1 MSQLRAGVY
10 ARPMPSTEWRE
21 TVAPD
26 EDERFGRHARTLRE
40 VQAASARDGRP
51 ARALHAKGLV
61 GATAELEILGD
72 LPAHARHGIFAA
84 PATYRGWARFSN
96 GAPRRQHDKK
106 GDVRGLALKL
116 VGVDGD
122 KVLSGA
128 VEPRTQD
135 FLAIQSSATPFRDPD
150 EFVAFVRAA
159 ASPATLLFKLGFA
172 IGFGRTFTILRRL
185 AGGEATKPVSSLAAT
200 RFFSA
205 LPIQVG
211 PYAARYAFTPRQAA
225 GGAASG
231 ADADY
236 LGKDIA
242 ERVREGA
249 LVWDMQLQFFED
261 EGTTPIEDASV
272 DWASPYVTAGT
283 LTLPRQDVTSEEGRE
298 VAAKIERLAFDPWH
312 ARAEHKPLG
321 AMMRA
326 RKHAYYESTQGRDVL
341 PEPTEP

>member
-1 MSQLRAGVY
+1 
-10 ARPMPSTEWRE
+10 MPSTQWTEK
-21 TVAPD
+21 VAAD
-26 EDERFGRHARTLRE
+26 EEERFARHAKALRD
-40 VQAASARDGRP
+40 VQAASATGGRP
-51 ARALHAKGLV
+51 SRALHAKGLV

-72 LPAHARHGIFAA
+72 LPEHARHGIFAA

-106 GDVRGLALKL
+106 GDVRGLAIKL
-116 VGVDGD
+116 AGVDGD

-135 FLAIQSSATPFRDPD
+135 FLSIQSSATPFRDPD

-159 ASPATLLFKLGFA
+159 ASPATLLFKLGLA

-211 PYAARYAFTPRQAA
+211 PYAARYAFTPRQTA
-225 GGAASG
+225 GGAPSG
-231 ADADY
+231 AERDY

-242 ERVREGA
+242 ERLRSGP

-261 EGTTPIEDASV
+261 EATTPIEDASV
-272 DWASPYVTAGT
+272 DWPSPYVTVGA
-283 LTLPRQDVTSEEGRE
+283 LTLPRQDVTSEGGRE

-312 ARAEHKPLG
+312 ARVEHRPLG

-326 RKHAYYESTQGRDVL
+326 RKHAYFESTQGRDAL
-341 PEPTEP
+341 AEPAEP